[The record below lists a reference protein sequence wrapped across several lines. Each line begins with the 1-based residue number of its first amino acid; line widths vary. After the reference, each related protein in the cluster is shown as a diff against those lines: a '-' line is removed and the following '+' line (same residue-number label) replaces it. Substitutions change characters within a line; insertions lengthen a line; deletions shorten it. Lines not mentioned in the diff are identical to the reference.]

1 MIRPVRDLPGFDMT
15 ETKTST
21 APAAFPAGVSNAWRF
36 SIFNAL
42 SFQIVLGS
50 PMVLYAKTL
59 HANATVLGIIAGMM
73 PLMVIFQ
80 IPAAQYINRVGYK
93 RFVLA
98 GWGTRALFTF
108 GMALV
113 PLATGFLDPTTQL
126 VLLLALLFGFNLV
139 RGISSCAW
147 LPWIT
152 HLVPENHRGRYV
164 SVDAAVT
171 NLGSFLTVVISAACL
186 GESPHAWRFA
196 LIFVFS
202 AVMGGISLM
211 YLNRVPDVPISEEVR
226 SYNQPVPWLDILRHP
241 PFQKL
246 LRFVTVWALAYGGF
260 TTFTVAFLKT
270 ETGLSEAKILFVTSV
285 AFLGGLSSLWLLG
298 HRLDHVGSR
307 PILGLSL
314 CCWLL
319 IAAGWIAV
327 AGGVVPAHLPLILT
341 LQFFM
346 GLFAALVGM
355 ANSRLAMA
363 IIPAM
368 GRSHFFV
375 LYSVCAGVSLGV
387 APMLWGL
394 LIDLIGD
401 RQFTFLGLNWNHYTI
416 FYALVMLMIGGALYV
431 ARQLHEPKAAS
442 FEALLTVILIESPQ
456 RFWLRIWSRD

>member
-1 MIRPVRDLPGFDMT
+1 MT
-15 ETKTST
+15 ESKSSVEPEANLT
-21 APAAFPAGVSNAWRF
+21 AMRNAWRF
-36 SIFNAL
+36 AAFNGL

-50 PMVLYAKTL
+50 PMILYAKTL
-59 HANATVLGIIAGMM
+59 NANATVLGIIAGMM

-80 IPAAQYINRVGYK
+80 IPAAQYINRIGYK

-98 GWGTRALFTF
+98 GWGTRTVFTF

-113 PLATGFLDPTTQL
+113 PLATGFLDITTQL

-152 HLVPENHRGRYV
+152 HLVPEHQRGRYV
-164 SVDAAVT
+164 SGDAAMS
-171 NLGSFLTVVISAACL
+171 NLGSFLTVIVSAVCL
-186 GESPHAWRFA
+186 GKSPHAWQYAVIFA
-196 LIFVFS
+196 FS
-202 AVMGGISLM
+202 AVMGVVSLM
-211 YLNRVPDVPISEEVR
+211 YLNHVPDVPITEEIR
-226 SYNQPVPWLDILRHP
+226 SSSQPVPWLEILRHP

-246 LRFVTVWALAYGGF
+246 LRFVMVWSLAYGGF

-270 ETGLSEAKILFVTSV
+270 ETGLPEAKILFVTSV

-298 HRLDHVGSR
+298 HRLDHVGSK

-314 CCWLL
+314 CFWLL
-319 IAAGWIAV
+319 IVAGWIAL
-327 AGGVVPAHLPLILT
+327 AGGALSAHLPLILA

-368 GRSHFFV
+368 GRNHFFV
-375 LYSVCAGVSLGV
+375 LYSVFASVSLGL

-394 LIDLIGD
+394 IIDLIGS
-401 RQFTFLGLNWNHYTI
+401 RQGIFLGLNWNHYTI
-416 FYALVMLMIGGALYV
+416 FYSLVLAVFIGALVL

-442 FEALLTVILIESPQ
+442 LEALLADIMIESPQ
-456 RFWLRIWSRD
+456 RLWLRVWPRD

>member
-1 MIRPVRDLPGFDMT
+1 MT
-15 ETKTST
+15 DIQKSPE
-21 APAAFPAGVSNAWRF
+21 PPAFPVGVKNAWRF
-36 SIFNAL
+36 SVFNAL

-50 PMVLYAKTL
+50 PMILYAKTL
-59 HANATVLGIIAGMM
+59 NANATVLGIIAGMM

-80 IPAAQYINRVGYK
+80 IPAAQYINRIGYK

-98 GWGTRALFTF
+98 GWGTRTLFTF

-113 PLATGFLDPTTQL
+113 PLATGFLDITTRL

-164 SVDAAVT
+164 SVDTAVT
-171 NLGSFLTVVISAACL
+171 NFGNFLTIVVSAFVL
-186 GESPHAWRFA
+186 GESPHAWQFA

-202 AVMGGISLM
+202 AAMGGISLM
-211 YLNRVPDVPISEEVR
+211 FLNRVPDVPIAEELR
-226 SYNQPVPWLDILRHP
+226 TSKQPVPWLEIFRHP

-246 LRFVTVWALAYGGF
+246 LWFVVVWALAYGGF
-260 TTFTVAFLKT
+260 ATFTVAFLKT
-270 ETGLSEAKILFVTSV
+270 QTGLSEAKILFVTSV

-298 HRLDHVGSR
+298 HRLDHVGSK

-319 IAAGWIAV
+319 IVGGWIAV
-327 AGGVVPAHLPLILT
+327 AGGAVQAHLFLILG
-341 LQFFM
+341 LQFLM

-368 GRSHFFV
+368 GRNHFFV
-375 LYSVCAGVSLGV
+375 LYSVFANVSLGV
-387 APMLWGL
+387 APMVWGL
-394 LIDLIGD
+394 IIDLIGE
-401 RQFTFLGLNWNHYTI
+401 RQFNFLGLNWNHYTI
-416 FYALVMLMIGGALYV
+416 FYSLVLLMFVAALLM
-431 ARQLHEPKAAS
+431 ARRLHEPKAAS
-442 FEALLTVILIESPQ
+442 FEALITVILIESPQ
-456 RFWLRIWSRD
+456 RFWLRIWQRD